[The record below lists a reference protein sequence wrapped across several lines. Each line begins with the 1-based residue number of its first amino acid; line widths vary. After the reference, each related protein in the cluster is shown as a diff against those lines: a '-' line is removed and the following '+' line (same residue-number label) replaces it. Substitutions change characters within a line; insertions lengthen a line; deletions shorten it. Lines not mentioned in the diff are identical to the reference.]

1 MPQKDELTLLK
12 TAVSGLVFVEHG
24 KLPASPGDLKSTGF
38 VYARIDEKGKKG
50 YLPHAA
56 SAISDLATA
65 FHCQTERHRRGIE
78 FKSLR
83 VALADSIFQYFGVDP
98 KSLTNDHLS
107 AVKDEIDVW
116 LARQAA
122 NRTHFVPCTLF
133 PYEANRFEVGPVR
146 FIHISKLGEELGQN
160 DPIAELRGETF
171 LRALQE
177 AYASWVAIVEVNGAE
192 EKKSL
197 ELADLAIDIAI
208 SGLHLVLPQDFSER
222 MARIN
227 GRVWPSWTC
236 RLFKVG
242 EVEQQNVT
250 NAQPGRLMLP
260 PVFEDLIMNG
270 KPILDSVGRR
280 ITSFLDLDNSFCG
293 LERSWCDAAYWFH
306 EALAEPLDTIAMA
319 KLETTIEILMS
330 AGSSRMSTARI
341 RKAFSV
347 FFGLDENDLLSSE
360 AQISVNDFSKSI
372 VEARSRVL
380 HGTWST
386 LTNEMQINRSD
397 VTVLAWQLL
406 LQFTIWIDAYLLTS
420 PQKVNDVDLLLDWIA
435 SEKQKNTP

>member
-1 MPQKDELTLLK
+1 MPQ
-12 TAVSGLVFVEHG
+12 
-24 KLPASPGDLKSTGF
+24 
-38 VYARIDEKGKKG
+38 
-50 YLPHAA
+50 AA

-65 FHCQTERHRRGIE
+65 IHCQTERHRRGVE

-83 VALADSIFQYFGVDP
+83 VALADSIFEYLGVDP
-98 KSLTNDHLS
+98 QSLTNDHLLT
-107 AVKDEIDVW
+107 VKDEIDAW
-116 LARQAA
+116 LTRQAA
-122 NRTHFVPCTLF
+122 NRTHFVPCTLI

-146 FIHISKLGEELGQN
+146 FIHISKLVDELGQN

-171 LRALQE
+171 YRAMQD
-177 AYASWVAIVEVNGAE
+177 AYAAWVAVIEVNGAE

-197 ELADLAIDIAI
+197 ELADLATDIAI
-208 SGLHLVLPQDFSER
+208 SGLHLVLPQDVSER

-227 GRVWPSWTC
+227 GRVWPSWSC
-236 RLFKVG
+236 RLFKIG
-242 EVEQQNVT
+242 EVEQQNVN

-260 PVFEDLIMNG
+260 PVFEEFIKNG
-270 KPILDSVGRR
+270 KSVLDSVGRR
-280 ITSFLDLDNSFCG
+280 ITSFLDLSNTFGG

-347 FFGLDENDLLSSE
+347 FFGLNGNDLLSSE
-360 AQISVNDFSKSI
+360 AQITVNDFSKSI

-386 LTNEMQINRSD
+386 LTNEMQIGRSD
-397 VTVLAWQLL
+397 VALLAWQLL
-406 LQFTIWIDAYLLTS
+406 TQFTIWIDAYLLTS
-420 PQKVNDVDLLLDWIA
+420 PQNVIDVDLLLDWIA